1 MKKFLISAYT
11 WGFRLTLIG
20 ITAARAQD
28 LPRPA
33 FVASHGAEHA
43 WHRHRLE
50 AVVNNSVSSA
60 PPSLTQV
67 LVDKFIPPDYSRK
80 KLAGRNKFFQKNEK
94 ISKSRHFFSG
104 GVQAAWVNQYGSQLL
119 PNDEAATDITTDSAG
134 NVYVTGFQTHQP
146 FGKDY
151 FTVKYNAAGVKQWE
165 ARYNS
170 ESDGDEVAAAIAV
183 DAGGNVYVTGG
194 SEGIGASSDYVT
206 IKYNSVGT
214 EQWVACYDW
223 KRHGAASYDVATA
236 LAADDSGNVYV
247 AGWSENSL
255 ATIKYNAAGIEQWAA
270 RHQGTS
276 NNAANAIVVDKHGN
290 VIVTGQ
296 CDGNFVT
303 IKYNAGGREEWHSG
317 FAETNNSQ
325 GLATALALDPGGNVY
340 VTGMYEGLGY
350 PEFLTIKYNSTG
362 AREWEAFYK
371 GSELCNWNTATALAL
386 DDSGNVYVT
395 GESGFYYE
403 ENELTR
409 EDIDFATIKYS
420 PAGEAKWIARY
431 GPAYECSYATALK
444 VDRAG
449 NVFVT
454 GQDRHD
460 YATVKYDAA
469 GNQQW
474 VTYFNG
480 TGDAD
485 EVATN
490 LAIDEAGNVLVTGWS
505 IGAQYD
511 KDYVTVKY
519 NSAGFEQWARRES
532 HPSNSFDVAA
542 SLALDENGNVYVTG
556 SSQNTGNAA
565 RPPAEWATLMYN
577 AVGELKWIAR
587 DQQVRNF
594 QNAAAKLA
602 VDAAGN
608 VYVIGSRYDLTRQ
621 FPQYGMLVKYADNGS
636 ALWRVVFDSTGAEG
650 YSIPTALACDRSGNV
665 YVTGASHNAN
675 FVTIKYDATGGMN
688 WIARENA
695 EINSLAGAAALAID
709 DSDNVYVTGCDDGEI
724 MMVKYDLNGVRQWR
738 TLYRPPDGINRVV
751 ALAIEPGKIGGNLL
765 MLAETGH
772 TADYVT
778 IKYNHAGEQQWVTR
792 YSQTENSS
800 DHPAALVLDGAGN
813 VYVTGDAGTIK
824 YTPAGTMAWMV
835 PTGAVAMAV
844 DAAENLYTAGC
855 YSDSLDSDFF
865 TVKFNSSGA
874 AEWSVRY
881 DGPGNSFDCPVA
893 LALDNSENVYVT
905 GQSRGAT
912 SPQWSYFTTIKY
924 TQTAVAVKEEASR
937 LPAKFELAQN
947 YPNPFSARATFGSPS
962 TKIRYALAQ
971 SRQVS
976 LKVFD
981 ILGREVATLVNE
993 MKPAGEHEVQWTPIN
1008 LSSGVYVY
1016 RLQVVD
1022 PTLGGTGS
1030 SSASSGQNF
1039 VESKKLVIMP

>member
-1 MKKFLISAYT
+1 MRKFLISVYT

-20 ITAARAQD
+20 IAAAHAQD
-28 LPRPA
+28 LPRQA
-33 FVASHGAEHA
+33 FGASQGAEHA

-50 AVVNNSVSSA
+50 AVVNNSISSA
-60 PPSLTQV
+60 PPSLAQV
-67 LVDKFIPPDYSRK
+67 LVDKFIPPDYSKK
-80 KLAGRNKFFQKNEK
+80 KLVGRNKFFQKNEK
-94 ISKSRHFFSG
+94 ISNSRHFFSG
-104 GVQAAWVNQYGSQLL
+104 GVQAAWVKQYGSQLL
-119 PNDEAATDITTDSAG
+119 PNDEVATDMTTDSAG

-214 EQWVACYDW
+214 EQWVACYDR

-236 LAADDSGNVYV
+236 LAADDNGNVYV

-255 ATIKYNAAGIEQWAA
+255 ATIKYNAAGVEQWAA

-276 NNAANAIVVDKHGN
+276 NNAANAIAVDKHGN

-303 IKYNAGGREEWHSG
+303 IKYNAVGREEWHSG

-350 PEFLTIKYNSTG
+350 PEFLTIKYNSAGT
-362 AREWEAFYK
+362 REWEAFYK
-371 GSELCNWNTATALAL
+371 GAEGYNWNIATALAL

-395 GESGFYYE
+395 GESGFYFE

-420 PAGEAKWIARY
+420 PTGETIWIARY

-444 VDRAG
+444 VDRDG
-449 NVFVT
+449 NVFVA

-469 GNQQW
+469 GNQKW
-474 VTYFNG
+474 ITHF
-480 TGDAD
+480 TGPGDTED
-485 EVATN
+485 VATN
-490 LAIDEAGNVLVTGWS
+490 LAIDKAGNVVVTGWS
-505 IGAQYD
+505 TGEQDD

-532 HPSNSFDVAA
+532 HSSNSFDVAA
-542 SLALDENGNVYVTG
+542 SLKLDGAGNVYLTG
-556 SSQNTGNAA
+556 TSQNASSAAHSPAAWTTLSYDATG
-565 RPPAEWATLMYN
+565 E
-577 AVGELKWIAR
+577 VKWIAR
-587 DQQVRNF
+587 DQQASNLRNV
-594 QNAAAKLA
+594 AAKLA
-602 VDAAGN
+602 VDVAGN

-621 FPQYGMLVKYADNGS
+621 FYQYSMLVKYDHNGS
-636 ALWRVVFDSTGAEG
+636 ALWRVVFDSSGTAG
-650 YSIPTALACDRSGNV
+650 YSIPNALTCDHAGNV
-665 YVTGASHNAN
+665 YVAGVSQNAS
-675 FVTIKYDATGGMN
+675 FVTIKYDAAGDVS
-688 WIARENA
+688 WVARENA
-695 EINSLAGAAALAID
+695 GDNSSSGAAALALD
-709 DSDNVYVTGCDDGEI
+709 DSGNVYVAGYHDGEGMTI
-724 MMVKYDLNGVRQWR
+724 KYDHNGVRQWR
-738 TLYRPPDGINRVV
+738 TLYRSPDGVNRIV
-751 ALAIEPGKIGGNLL
+751 ALAIEPLKSGGNILV
-765 MLAETGH
+765 LAEAGH
-772 TADYVT
+772 DADYVT
-778 IKYNHAGEQQWVTR
+778 IKYNRAGEEQWEAR
-792 YSQTENSS
+792 YSRTESS
-800 DHPAALVLDGAGN
+800 FDHPAALALDEAGN

-824 YTPAGTMAWMV
+824 YTSAGTAAWIV
-835 PTGAVAMAV
+835 PTTATAIAV
-844 DAAENLYTAGC
+844 DAAGNLYTTGC
-855 YSDSLDSDFF
+855 YSDSNGSDFF
-865 TVKFNSSGA
+865 TIRYSTAGLP
-874 AEWSVRY
+874 EWSARY
-881 DGPGNSFDCPVA
+881 DGPGNSYDCPVA
-893 LALDNSENVYVT
+893 LALDNFDNIYVA
-905 GQSRGAT
+905 GQSRAAI
-912 SPQWSYFTTIKY
+912 SQQWSYFTTIKY
-924 TQTAVAVKEEASR
+924 TQTAVSVKDESSR
-937 LPAKFELAQN
+937 LPAKFALAQN

-1008 LSSGVYVY
+1008 LSSGVYLY
-1016 RLQVVD
+1016 RLQVAD
-1022 PTLGGTGS
+1022 PTLGETGGS
-1030 SSASSGQNF
+1030 SANSGQSF